1 LIGETHGSAPVYDEA
16 GEGIATDHFRSASQS
31 SGFTFRVG
39 DASRQALS
47 FPDTSRRSL
56 FAPRPDVDGTAPT
69 LFPWANG
76 DDPTPPSMAGNRS
89 GLTAPEVDFN
99 DRERALR
106 ADQAALT
113 RRSTELTDREAA
125 LARREAAFA
134 NIVDRELAVSRRQ
147 EELDVREATLQ
158 SREDQLAQLEAGK
171 EKLQRV
177 YQHLTAREVS
187 LNCREAVF
195 AGQERRDMALQQ
207 REASLLCREA
217 DLHRHADTFRE
228 LEQRETTLCRRE
240 AAVATDLH
248 KLQAEES
255 QLHQQ
260 AQNQQTHLLAL
271 ELPLQRRAAEVS
283 ARETAVRDTER
294 QLQVRE
300 AQLQQQAN
308 DQQRYLSDRDRV
320 LRRRLAEISDREI
333 AVRDIERQRDAQ
345 THAGDD
351 ASSKPISQ
359 SDDGSGVKMLEAESA
374 GLKLEVGSSRQGA
387 TDLERQPEGNAP
399 KDTPMHMRNEA
410 LRQQGRVCA
419 STLPVDNTNV
429 ASKMP
434 GGYESDEE
442 L

>member
-1 LIGETHGSAPVYDEA
+1 LEQLET
-16 GEGIATDHFRSASQS
+16 TL
-31 SGFTFRVG
+31 
-39 DASRQALS
+39 RQ
-47 FPDTSRRSL
+47 
-56 FAPRPDVDGTAPT
+56 
-69 LFPWANG
+69 
-76 DDPTPPSMAGNRS
+76 
-89 GLTAPEVDFN
+89 
-99 DRERALR
+99 
-106 ADQAALT
+106 
-113 RRSTELTDREAA
+113 REAA
-125 LARREAAFA
+125 LA
-134 NIVDRELAVSRRQ
+134 V
-147 EELDVREATLQ
+147 
-158 SREDQLAQLEAGK
+158 
-171 EKLQRV
+171 
-177 YQHLTAREVS
+177 
-187 LNCREAVF
+187 
-195 AGQERRDMALQQ
+195 
-207 REASLLCREA
+207 
-217 DLHRHADTFRE
+217 
-228 LEQRETTLCRRE
+228 
-240 AAVATDLH
+240 DLH
-248 KLQAEES
+248 KLQAKES

-320 LRRRLAEISDREI
+320 LRRRLAEISDRET
-333 AVRDIERQRDAQ
+333 AVRDLERQRNAQ

-351 ASSKPISQ
+351 ASSKPMSQ
-359 SDDGSGVKMLEAESA
+359 SHDGSGVKMLEAESA
-374 GLKLEVGSSRQGA
+374 GLELEVGSSRQGA

-399 KDTPMHMRNEA
+399 KDTSMHMRNEA